1 MYDFIVELSNLLRKS
16 GVRVGVSESLDA
28 CQAVNLLSNYD
39 YETIMTGIKI
49 TMIKDYSKYS
59 IFEKLFKEMLQAL
72 ITANGNIGM
81 GNISGQIM
89 SKTATYGNAGQAENT
104 SSSDKAGKNTI
115 MYSPAEVLHKRE
127 VKPIDLTKIKTGKRI
142 MKRLRRK
149 FAILPGLRW
158 KPSKK
163 GNIDFVRTFRSSLN
177 TFGEIIKIKKSE
189 RIKTRVHLVAFLD
202 ISGSMDSYNDWLVRA
217 MYLFSRFDKRAEIFV
232 FSTRLLRITDLLMT
246 SSLDEIRR
254 RLSQYI
260 DLWGSGTR
268 IGYSLKTFLDNYG
281 SMIGK
286 NWIAI
291 IVSDGWDTGDIDL
304 LRIGMENLRMRVSK
318 IIWLNPHADRL
329 NFRPLTI
336 GMLTALPYI
345 DVLAGTSVI
354 EDYRAFLKF
363 FGTYIKPDKYRSSR
377 MRYA

>member
-163 GNIDFVRTFRSSLN
+163 GNIDFVRTFRASLN

-329 NFRPLTI
+329 NFRP
-336 GMLTALPYI
+336 
-345 DVLAGTSVI
+345 
-354 EDYRAFLKF
+354 
-363 FGTYIKPDKYRSSR
+363 
-377 MRYA
+377 